1 MQVRIY
7 QLKQIQKKDYL
18 NYLSDKINKS
28 QDYSSDYSLVRI
40 SKEWSTDEGNK
51 QYGNIYQLGALT
63 AAMLDLKLLDLS
75 DGKKG
80 LREVYLELISSY
92 GKDKPFDNNELF
104 DEFVQMTYPQISQF
118 IENHIKNNTAFNFQE
133 LLGVIGVTY
142 IEQRRN
148 IDNLPVMGLMW
159 DADKAGNVVIKEFLP
174 EYKGDLLQVGDT
186 IVRVLNKDFNN
197 ANYRAIMDSINAM
210 KVGDS
215 YTIDIIR
222 DENKLQITETLYAKI
237 DRHVLVA
244 SDKTSERALKLRA
257 ILQKN

>member
-1 MQVRIY
+1 MEHSLSSTYALPDNPQYLHFLKDIIAHEFMHILSPLHLHSDVLANFDYSDPVSNDMHVWLYEGVTEWVSYKMQLTSGLVSFE
-7 QLKQIQKKDYL
+7 DYL
-18 NYLSDKINKS
+18 NYLSEKINKS
-28 QDYSSDYSLVRI
+28 QDYRSDYSLVRI
-40 SKEWSTDEGNK
+40 SKEWSSDEGNK

-92 GKDKPFDNNELF
+92 GKDKPFDNNEFF
-104 DEFVQMTYPQISQF
+104 DEFVQMTYPQIAQF

-159 DADKAGNVVIKEFLP
+159 DSDKAGNVVINEFLP
-174 EYKGDLLQVGDT
+174 EYK
-186 IVRVLNKDFNN
+186 
-197 ANYRAIMDSINAM
+197 
-210 KVGDS
+210 
-215 YTIDIIR
+215 
-222 DENKLQITETLYAKI
+222 
-237 DRHVLVA
+237 
-244 SDKTSERALKLRA
+244 
-257 ILQKN
+257 